1 MIRLGPSIEGSQDAS
16 SEENVSENLT
26 KLANIL
32 NSQSNN
38 DGATTHNELS
48 FATENLIVYLNNHV
62 YTSTSY
68 VSYGVGYGSGYG
80 QTSDDLAK
88 NDMVNCVKTEI
99 RSVKG
104 AVLNM

>member
-1 MIRLGPSIEGSQDAS
+1 VIQSEPSAQNQDVS
-16 SEENVSENLT
+16 SGENVSENLS

-32 NSQSNN
+32 ISQSNN
-38 DGATTHNELS
+38 EETAAHNELS

-62 YTSTSY
+62 YTSTPF
-68 VSYGVGYGSGYG
+68 VGYGVGYGSGYG
-80 QTSDDLAK
+80 QTSDDFAK
-88 NDMVNCVKTEI
+88 TDMVNCVKTEI